1 MTTNTASLDGTQ
13 TDQERHGTWE
23 EITRKSSKKRYE
35 GNIYLKNKGSLN
47 SNDRLVVTSNQYAAL
62 GTDNLTPCNEDEMHT
77 IYSKRIPS
85 RKETQDEET
94 QHRIIDC
101 PAVDATQTNFAMRNK
116 AKHNLYNQYL
126 VHQKLNPENE
136 ETHYIPTIINSQ
148 ILEKEESTINPQMT
162 KQQRKMN

>member
-23 EITRKSSKKRYE
+23 EMTCKSSKKRYE

-47 SNDRLVVTSNQYAAL
+47 SNDRLVVTSNRHAAL
-62 GTDNLTPCNEDEMHT
+62 GTDNLTPRNEDETHT
-77 IYSKRIPS
+77 IYSNRIPS

-101 PAVDATQTNFAMRNK
+101 PAVDATQTNLAIRNE
-116 AKHNLYNQYL
+116 AKHNLYNQYR
-126 VHQKLNPENE
+126 HIRN
-136 ETHYIPTIINSQ
+136 
-148 ILEKEESTINPQMT
+148 
-162 KQQRKMN
+162 